1 MVGRR
6 RMGCLVMYR
15 GGLCRR
21 VMCSRRM
28 RSLVTHRF
36 GMRSLTMNRFGL
48 PSLVMHRFGMRSL
61 TMNRFGLPSR
71 VMYRFGMGGALV
83 MDRFGLSSRVVDRF
97 RLPGRMMDRSGLSSR
112 VVYRFGLAGRMM
124 DCFGCCSGMHGF
136 GVSTGIG
143 LNHSVRMAVIYGKV
157 LVPVTAS
164 FLLTRALRL
173 CGLKMT
179 ILRCRLLTG
188 RWSGIDSTGA
198 VKANAI
204 DRSVVDHSSVG
215 IGVVHDG

>member
-6 RMGCLVMYR
+6 GMGCLVMYR

-21 VMCSRRM
+21 VMYSR
-28 RSLVTHRF
+28 
-36 GMRSLTMNRFGL
+36 GMR
-48 PSLVMHRFGMRSL
+48 SLVMHRFGMRSL

-83 MDRFGLSSRVVDRF
+83 MDRF

-112 VVYRFGLAGRMM
+112 VVYRFRLAGRMM
-124 DCFGCCSGMHGF
+124 DRSGLSSGMVYRFGCCSGMHGF

-215 IGVVHDG
+215 IRVVHDG